1 MKHTMFG
8 LSIVI
13 LSLASSCSLFKT
25 TSKGDLPNPAP
36 VTSAASKTYAAS
48 TGSNAAEVAGVPA
61 DRNTS
66 YVDQYMEA
74 AVMEMQRGGV
84 PASIIL
90 AQGIL
95 ESGAGTSALSME
107 ANNHFGVKCGS
118 DWKGETYYKKD
129 DDPGLSCFRKYNSV
143 AESYY
148 DHGEFLRNPKKASIY
163 GFLFELDPT
172 DYKGWARGLQS
183 AGYAT
188 AKDYSD
194 KLINLIERYRLYV
207 YDKPGAIS
215 NNSKPTQPVP
225 VTPPPTTNPTT
236 NPNTNPSNYPPTTP
250 VQPVV
255 VTPPADRIGRVNE
268 VKLLLSAEG
277 ESISSIAKALGM
289 KPEDVVRY
297 NENKYAVTQRLSAN
311 QRIFIQ
317 SKKSAWKGRAT
328 YHFVQDNQTM
338 FEISQLYGV
347 TLDKLY
353 ERNKMSPGQEPLSG
367 EKIRLKGSP
376 LSGESVALR
385 NAASPTSDQ
394 PTTTEVPT
402 YNTVPPP
409 ASSEPE
415 EFLFEEEAVPVA
427 EQPKSAPARPAT
439 TDVPYP
445 NDPVP
450 ASATTTTKPAT
461 DTATTKPQPAPQK
474 PADGTL
480 YHDVAKG
487 DTLFS
492 IARKYNTT
500 VTNIKKWNNMPDD
513 TVKVGQKLRV
523 K

>member
-1 MKHTMFG
+1 MFG

-13 LSLASSCSLFKT
+13 LSLASSCSMFKP
-25 TSKGDLPNPAP
+25 TSKGDSGLPNPAP
-36 VTSAASKTYAAS
+36 VTSAPKSAYAALGTTS
-48 TGSNAAEVAGVPA
+48 RAAEIAGVPA

-66 YVDQYMEA
+66 YVDRYVEA
-74 AVMEMQRGGV
+74 AVLEMQSGGV

-95 ESGAGTSALSME
+95 ESGAGTSTLAME

-143 AESYY
+143 SESYY
-148 DHGEFLRNPKKASIY
+148 DHGNFLRNPKKASIY

-172 DYKGWARGLQS
+172 DYEGWARGLQS

-188 AKDYSD
+188 AKDYSE
-194 KLINLIERYRLYV
+194 KLINLIERYRLYE
-207 YDKPGAIS
+207 YDKPSFVA
-215 NNSKPTQPVP
+215 NNKPGQPVP
-225 VTPPPTTNPTT
+225 VTPPPTTYPGA
-236 NPNTNPSNYPPTTP
+236 NPNTYPGTTP
-250 VQPVV
+250 VQPNVV
-255 VTPPADRIGRVNE
+255 PPPADRIGRVNE

-277 ESISSIAKALGM
+277 ESISGIAKAMQM

-297 NENKYAVTQRLSAN
+297 NENKYGVTQRLSAN
-311 QRIFIQ
+311 QRIYVQ
-317 SKKSAWKGRAT
+317 AKKSSWKGRAT

-347 TLDKLY
+347 TLEKLY
-353 ERNKMSPGQEPLSG
+353 ERNKMTPSQEPLSG

-385 NAASPTSDQ
+385 NPG
-394 PTTTEVPT
+394 PTTTSQPNTTSVPAN
-402 YNTVPPP
+402 NTVPP
-409 ASSEPE
+409 STEPE

-427 EQPKSAPARPAT
+427 EQVKPIPARPAT

-445 NDPVP
+445 NDPIP
-450 ASATTTTKPAT
+450 ASATTTKPADATTTKPAP
-461 DTATTKPQPAPQK
+461 TTQK
-474 PADGTL
+474 PADGTV
-480 YHDVAKG
+480 YHDIMKG